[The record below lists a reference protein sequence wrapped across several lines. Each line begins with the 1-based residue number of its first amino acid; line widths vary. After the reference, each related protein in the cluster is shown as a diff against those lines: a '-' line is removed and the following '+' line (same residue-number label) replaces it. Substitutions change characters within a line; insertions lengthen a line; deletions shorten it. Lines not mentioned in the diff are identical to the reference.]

1 MIETFEYQQL
11 AHALPPPPSPPAPP
25 KPPPPG
31 VPPLPPMPPAPP
43 PDGALGHRIWSP
55 AGYNEAPEGTDDAS
69 DGLFHIYC
77 GFEWTDTDGVA
88 QSWRASIHSSLSQTG
103 VLHTARKLID
113 QGTYA
118 SSLCPFECG
127 RSILRHSVTSTN
139 EANLL
144 SGAGL
149 DGEAFL
155 YPGRADSGHG
165 FARFASASGSD
176 EDRLVPLHMQHNV
189 TMDQCDSIVRAHQLL
204 APHAVWLIRESDQTE
219 AASAARLGDCGLFLG
234 ARSEVD
240 AKIWRA
246 FYRYARLVLN
256 LGHFEAFVDDHIKA
270 AAVHTS
276 AEGDCD
282 SSNSRV
288 CVWWSEFELDREE
301 LSCRPKQ
308 DGSNIVTPAVLLAA
322 LSDAQVRYPPPSPP
336 PPGSP
341 SPPPIPM
348 PPPGSI
354 RCQLGTVPSTRYRK
368 TDFTRSD
375 AGKLDYVPVQCWR
388 WNVKENWPP
397 FVVHRDIYEDD
408 PRCARAYTRSVD
420 EIQRTRRVQWEGDFR
435 QSELKATV
443 YNPFYGNNN
452 SCSKLDT
459 IASNLRAVYET
470 DARYCMDGSMGLYS
484 LENAVCTRGTHVG
497 ACGLDEDLVQDQ
509 PLENRTKVLDEL
521 QQPTGPPFQD
531 CFDLDVADYECCRV
545 RHDFVV
551 GSTSGTT
558 GDTDPTSATFCN
570 YPVSPSDTPCDAQ
583 QTSHFH
589 TPTGCKDYCAAA
601 FQREGDDDTCMPD
614 VPECNNW
621 VSPDEW
627 PADEPVVVSAQCICG
642 PKLESLIGAGTYT
655 QRGTEGWAAVSNTAG
670 RRMQADDSWRWPD
683 PVTPTIRPF
692 HGAHFDVTDPL
703 YKTIM
708 AFRTDLVPSNATCAG
723 YFDMPKPAVYSWD
736 LSQSNS
742 FKRCEDE
749 TDEGG
754 CCMLHRGEAPAS
766 RLWTQ
771 DPGMSGAS
779 VSESFARSTIVG
791 TAVHTSRVAA
801 IGKFNDDNHTD
812 IVIGNRLY
820 PYNSSLSSQAR
831 GFDYKNG
838 VAIGPRDF
846 VQVYAGNINGDTF
859 DDVVGV
865 YDDGSFEIFLTVYDI
880 GNPKLDA
887 SGGIGFHSMGVHTL
901 LVGYKITT
909 VNFIRTLKGYGT
921 DCRDDYGCNSTEQ
934 RAIFVGTED
943 TDDYIFVSPV
953 NANVSGYRSM
963 DFSFVFSPLTNT
975 KHRTLSSAH
984 FFTDM
989 KKKNEALLIG
999 TGRESPNALA
1009 YLGVEGFTERYVG
1022 QEDRY
1027 VETVAVAAQRM
1038 DTGLQIENTFV
1049 RVGVNLL
1056 CFANKGAK
1064 NFCIRMEV
1072 DRDNDRQ
1079 NKVVGDLGVSLL
1091 KNPSPPPIP
1100 PLSPRPSPPPL
1111 PPPSPPPP
1119 SPPPFSPP
1127 PPPPVPSSP
1136 LICEITDPPC
1146 VWSSSDR
1153 KEILRCTGEEFN
1165 NLGDEDRIAAP
1176 KGLNSDKGTEYC
1188 QGTLAERGC
1197 DPETRI
1203 CGWGSLPYEYR
1214 GCPYARCVYYE
1225 KRISDIYQVG
1235 RCENAEVVNVPWHD
1249 CGANDPNSGRR
1260 LADDGDRCNYAEA
1273 KGPYPIDALT
1283 ETMLIKES
1291 ALLPHGVENELYY
1304 RPSGL
1309 ADDRKE
1315 ECKQVCEAT
1324 FGCNYIL
1331 YIARC
1336 NGNFLP
1342 NNNADDVRCYMHS
1355 TRNTGEDGRFSS
1367 LVDHYGCTD
1376 DGYGVIEFARDCGT
1390 KPGGGVSEHY
1400 EFGDVNED
1408 TSDIAIAKLDENDYW
1423 DVITSSGYDHVRV
1436 YRGTKHSHESGDY
1449 SDIVPETLRLGKDAL
1464 PFPPPPPQSPPETP
1478 PPPIAPFPQAP
1489 PVPPGHP
1496 PSLPPSPCPPPL
1508 PPPSPPPTPPSL
1520 SPEPSPPPDPPPP
1533 SPPPPSPAPPPPSF
1547 PPPCLIT
1554 DPPCSGSSAGRAA
1567 RTATLLCT
1575 GDEFNTLGDSNWV
1588 SLSGGPDQT
1597 RGNLFCK
1604 GQLVES
1610 IRNCDSVTSTCS
1622 WGSYEYQGCATA
1634 YCALY
1639 ETYSSGR
1646 KWHGRCVNADSLNVP
1661 YNDCDPGTPN
1671 SGRRLAEILPPPAP
1685 PPPSPPP
1692 SPPPPGNPA
1701 PCSISGG
1708 GTQKCHHDNGEAG
1721 YWSMIRRYGSSG
1733 MIPYTEHT
1741 NGWLGPGHELLSGQ
1755 MLGDLFCRGE
1765 YPEMYTGGMT
1775 CNDDRYC
1782 TWSFGN
1788 SYQGC
1793 AHAYCDFDNG
1803 GYCAVSDTRRRL
1815 DEDEVSAID
1824 DVGRGLAEE
1833 DPAYSRFPGDARD
1846 TAVLLPNVQQI
1857 FVADFGSDGKMDLFL
1872 HAPAPSPGSCAQRC
1886 HSQNRFGYDGFE
1898 VLHTNVAADDEAE
1911 PTYCFCGPHYD
1922 LMVGPGPPPSPP
1934 APPPSPSDPP
1944 APPPWPAPDIPP
1956 PSPPFPCAKC
1966 NLEQV
1971 DTVPHS
1977 HI

>member
-1 MIETFEYQQL
+1 
-11 AHALPPPPSPPAPP
+11 
-25 KPPPPG
+25 
-31 VPPLPPMPPAPP
+31 MPPAPP

-155 YPGRADSGHG
+155 YPGRADSGNG

-234 ARSEVD
+234 ARSDVD

-308 DGSNIVTPAVLLAA
+308 DASNIVTPAVLLAA
-322 LSDAQVRYPPPSPP
+322 LADAQVRYPPPAPP
-336 PPGSP
+336 PPESP

-368 TDFTRSD
+368 TDFVNSQTGEFD
-375 AGKLDYVPVQCWR
+375 HVPVQCWR

-397 FVVHRDIYEDD
+397 FVAHRDIYEDD
-408 PRCARAYTRSVD
+408 PRCAREYIRTSD

-435 QSELKATV
+435 QSELKTTV
-443 YNPFYGNNN
+443 YDPFYGNDN
-452 SCSKLDT
+452 SCLKNQRNV
-459 IASNLRAVYET
+459 AQNLRAVYET
-470 DARYCMDGSMGLYS
+470 DARYCMDGSMGSYS
-484 LENAVCTRGTHVG
+484 LKNAVGCARGTHVG
-497 ACGLDEDLVQDQ
+497 ACGLDEDLVRDQ
-509 PLENRTKVLDEL
+509 PLENRINVLDEL

-570 YPVSPSDTPCDAQ
+570 YPESSSDTPCDAQ
-583 QTSHFH
+583 QTSHFRA
-589 TPTGCKDYCAAA
+589 TTGCEDYCAAA

-723 YFDMPKPAVYSWD
+723 YFDMLKPAVYSWD
-736 LSQSNS
+736 LSQSNI
-742 FKRCEDE
+742 FKRCENE

-754 CCMLHRGEAPAS
+754 CCMLHRGEAQAS

-771 DPGMSGAS
+771 MGDMATSS
-779 VSESFARSTIVG
+779 VARSFTATSIVG
-791 TAVHTSRVAA
+791 TSVHTSRVAA
-801 IGKFNDDNHTD
+801 IGKFNDDDHTD

-820 PYNSSLSSQAR
+820 PYNSLRSSQA
-831 GFDYKNG
+831 GMFDYKNG

-865 YDDGSFEIFLTVYDI
+865 YDDGSFEIFLTVYET
-880 GNPKLDA
+880 GNPKLEA
-887 SGGIGFHSMGVHTL
+887 SGGIGFHSMGVQTL

-953 NANVSGYRSM
+953 NASVSGSMSM
-963 DFSFVFSPLTNT
+963 DFSFVFSPLINT
-975 KHRTLSSAH
+975 RHRTLSSAH

-1009 YLGVEGFTERYVG
+1009 YLGTSGFTERYVG
-1022 QEDRY
+1022 QGVTH
-1027 VETVAVAAQRM
+1027 VETVAVAAKRV
-1038 DTGLQIENTFV
+1038 D
-1049 RVGVNLL
+1049 VGVNFL

-1064 NFCIRMEV
+1064 NACVRMQV
-1072 DRDNDRQ
+1072 DEDLERSNQ
-1079 NKVVGDLGVSLL
+1079 VVGDLQITLHKSPL
-1091 KNPSPPPIP
+1091 PPPKP
-1100 PLSPRPSPPPL
+1100 PFAPRPKPPPPPTTPPSL

-1119 SPPPFSPP
+1119 SPSPP
-1127 PPPPVPSSP
+1127 PPS
-1136 LICEITDPPC
+1136 
-1146 VWSSSDR
+1146 
-1153 KEILRCTGEEFN
+1153 
-1165 NLGDEDRIAAP
+1165 
-1176 KGLNSDKGTEYC
+1176 
-1188 QGTLAERGC
+1188 
-1197 DPETRI
+1197 
-1203 CGWGSLPYEYR
+1203 
-1214 GCPYARCVYYE
+1214 
-1225 KRISDIYQVG
+1225 
-1235 RCENAEVVNVPWHD
+1235 
-1249 CGANDPNSGRR
+1249 
-1260 LADDGDRCNYAEA
+1260 
-1273 KGPYPIDALT
+1273 
-1283 ETMLIKES
+1283 
-1291 ALLPHGVENELYY
+1291 
-1304 RPSGL
+1304 
-1309 ADDRKE
+1309 
-1315 ECKQVCEAT
+1315 
-1324 FGCNYIL
+1324 
-1331 YIARC
+1331 
-1336 NGNFLP
+1336 
-1342 NNNADDVRCYMHS
+1342 
-1355 TRNTGEDGRFSS
+1355 
-1367 LVDHYGCTD
+1367 
-1376 DGYGVIEFARDCGT
+1376 
-1390 KPGGGVSEHY
+1390 
-1400 EFGDVNED
+1400 
-1408 TSDIAIAKLDENDYW
+1408 
-1423 DVITSSGYDHVRV
+1423 
-1436 YRGTKHSHESGDY
+1436 
-1449 SDIVPETLRLGKDAL
+1449 
-1464 PFPPPPPQSPPETP
+1464 
-1478 PPPIAPFPQAP
+1478 
-1489 PVPPGHP
+1489 
-1496 PSLPPSPCPPPL
+1496 
-1508 PPPSPPPTPPSL
+1508 
-1520 SPEPSPPPDPPPP
+1520 P
-1533 SPPPPSPAPPPPSF
+1533 SPPPPSVPAPCWDTKCDNDECRCHGADGFSNCFFRNCAEGADLPEEKTCGDNDACHSPDAAGPPIIYCEHQILSN
-1547 PPPCLIT
+1547 
-1554 DPPCSGSSAGRAA
+1554 
-1567 RTATLLCT
+1567 
-1575 GDEFNTLGDSNWV
+1575 GDEQWFRDFCRAYYYDGTNSRRT
-1588 SLSGGPDQT
+1588 SGG
-1597 RGNLFCK
+1597 
-1604 GQLVES
+1604 ES
-1610 IRNCDSVTSTCS
+1610 QFYV
-1622 WGSYEYQGCATA
+1622 
-1634 YCALY
+1634 
-1639 ETYSSGR
+1639 
-1646 KWHGRCVNADSLNVP
+1646 ADS
-1661 YNDCDPGTPN
+1661 G
-1671 SGRRLAEILPPPAP
+1671 SGRRLSATNHTARLSGAALGERHTESSPNDATHRELSSAAHAVRHAESSPHDAPRRMSEDISSICNYEELDTVCKDAYGNPAETCEWNSQGNDGHRTAETGLWKQKSLFPAYTLTSKTVAGCQALCDATWDCHYILVLTSCNFDGDFKCTLHTEYDAPGWGTIGTDVKAPGGSHDCDYSGAQTTPRSAREYARTCSLAIWGGISTHFEFGDVDEKTSDIAINFLDSDSYPDVITSSARGHVRIYRGTANSLRTGDFSNTMPETMMEIALTDNVPTAPSTPPSPSSSPPPSPPPAP

-1692 SPPPPGNPA
+1692 PTCFEQDNCYERFICGTSNGDLLPGGVNNCFPPSPPGFDCSTARASWSCERQNFMGGNYVFYCYDQATCGHYTPDWM
-1701 PCSISGG
+1701 GG
-1708 GTQKCHHDNGEAG
+1708 GGYGGRRLLQNESTALNDEIETISEAG
-1721 YWSMIRRYGSSG
+1721 KK
-1733 MIPYTEHT
+1733 
-1741 NGWLGPGHELLSGQ
+1741 
-1755 MLGDLFCRGE
+1755 
-1765 YPEMYTGGMT
+1765 
-1775 CNDDRYC
+1775 
-1782 TWSFGN
+1782 
-1788 SYQGC
+1788 
-1793 AHAYCDFDNG
+1793 
-1803 GYCAVSDTRRRL
+1803 RRR
-1815 DEDEVSAID
+1815 AQGD
-1824 DVGRGLAEE
+1824 DDA
-1833 DPAYSRFPGDARD
+1833 PYSRFPGDARD
-1846 TAVLLPNVQQI
+1846 SRTLPNVQQI
-1857 FVADFGSDGKMDLFL
+1857 FVADFDQNDKMDLFL
-1872 HAPAPSPGSCAQRC
+1872 HAPAPSAGSCAQRC
-1886 HSQNRFGYDGFE
+1886 HSQGRFGYDTFE
-1898 VLHTNVAADDEAE
+1898 VLHTNVADDDEAE

-1956 PSPPFPCAKC
+1956 PSPPFPCAKY

-1977 HI
+1977 HMVARVAGFCAPSACARFMPTSISHPPLRAHRRVPLSHPIGPRLPRRRHIHPERHPRLQRRLRRRHRRCRRHRRRARRRARRHQSRRPRLHRLPLHPAFLHRFRECHPLPTPRTRACASSTWTHCSPTFAVLRARRGFPSRRACCARAPTNSWTSPTLSKSSWPSSRVLKCTTMD